1 MENLNPNLNLRRYL
15 EIKKQIALLE
25 KEANLIKREIR
36 TNLPFGTHEFG
47 DIKVIRSTRI
57 RIDLD
62 KESVLLKLGAEAYQA
77 CEKASEYEVVEV
89 KQII

>member
-1 MENLNPNLNLRRYL
+1 MMEALNLRRYMQ
-15 EIKKQIALLE
+15 IKSQIAELE
-25 KEANLIKREIR
+25 KEANLIKRDIKAS
-36 TNLPFGTHEFG
+36 FGMGSFTVG
-47 DIKVIRSTRI
+47 DIKVVRSTRI

-89 KQII
+89 KPV